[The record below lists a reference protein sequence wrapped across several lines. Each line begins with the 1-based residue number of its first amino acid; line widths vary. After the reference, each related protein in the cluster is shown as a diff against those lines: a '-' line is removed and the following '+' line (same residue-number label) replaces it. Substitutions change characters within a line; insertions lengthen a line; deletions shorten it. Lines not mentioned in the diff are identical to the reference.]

1 MEMREDGK
9 RGEDEEQ
16 QRGRESAKQ
25 VKTWE
30 KMARGGGSGSQQEE
44 EGQSLSFSACVAG
57 GTSQLYFSLIA
68 PFLHPA
74 HGSQPLPGGYW
85 GQEEF
90 VQYPAA
96 GPLTFEGNGSDHL
109 GLNCKMATW

>member
-57 GTSQLYFSLIA
+57 GPLSFISLSLLPFYILPMGHSHCLGATGAKRGLSSTLQLAL
-68 PFLHPA
+68 
-74 HGSQPLPGGYW
+74 
-85 GQEEF
+85 
-90 VQYPAA
+90 
-96 GPLTFEGNGSDHL
+96 
-109 GLNCKMATW
+109 